1 MWAEALLMAHTGT
14 DIALFNLDLITLF
27 RDPSPGPG
35 TDHETLITT
44 ITSPASHR
52 MHGQTRGRRV
62 QRSLYL
68 GRE

>member
-1 MWAEALLMAHTGT
+1 MWAVALLWAHTGT

-27 RDPSPGPG
+27 RDPSPG

-62 QRSLYL
+62 QRSLYI
-68 GRE
+68 